1 MIEPTAKPKHPRQ
14 STAASATPLDWAQD
28 FAAETASLWRP
39 RSRARPVTQRL
50 APGAYAVELSTTVP
64 LYATLRLEFEDG
76 ELAPIEVS
84 LDPYGP
90 NSYRKLFR
98 VSSATRALDLCLEPA
113 VDAAAV
119 RDFRIER
126 LGTARLAARGVRKVL
141 ANLTAPGL
149 LARKAR
155 QVLSG
160 AGNLVFSPAADA
172 RSPSESYRAW
182 RAAFESAGERGRV
195 LAALE
200 PWRGRKELAALAV
213 IPAGLGTSELIET
226 CRSLSRS
233 AGSCTV
239 HYALVGDAGQ
249 AELTAFG
256 VRASEFKDS
265 EVSLSAIL
273 DHAAAVSAGAML
285 FIDTPGRFHEL
296 ALASLLLELAENP
309 EAAAVYA
316 DSDRLIGGGARM
328 DPDFKPAW
336 SPDFLHRIDYI
347 GAPAVFRA
355 DPELLGAAD
364 LTFSARPSYELLLRL
379 AGRTPPANVR
389 HVPRVLFHRRGPL
402 ASNQARRLRLTLP
415 GPAPLVSVII
425 PSKDNAA
432 LLARAVS
439 SVRHASYPRIE
450 IVIVDNGST
459 SSAQRALIDKLARE
473 ANVRIVGDPQPFN
486 FSRLIN
492 AGRRAA
498 AGDVLLLLND
508 DVEATDATDPGWLG
522 ELVSHA
528 MRPGIGCV
536 GALLLYPDH
545 RIQHAGVILG
555 INGGPAHA
563 FRHMP
568 IAEVAAEPRLQHIRE
583 VSAVTGA
590 CLAVRTALFDAA
602 GGLDEALPVTLN
614 DVDFCLRVAALGH
627 RNIVTP
633 HTRLIH
639 RESSTRGLDVRRE
652 KLDRLQ
658 RETGLFLRKWS
669 GQAADDPYLNPHLSR
684 SHDDYRP
691 RQL

>member
-1 MIEPTAKPKHPRQ
+1 MPI
-14 STAASATPLDWAQD
+14 DWAES
-28 FAAETASLWRP
+28 FAAETASFWRP
-39 RSRARPVTQRL
+39 RSLARPVTQRL
-50 APGAYAVELSTTVP
+50 APGAYAVELHATAP

-84 LDPYGP
+84 LDPFEA
-90 NSYRKLFR
+90 NAYRKLFSIR
-98 VSSATRALDLCLEPA
+98 SATRALTLCLEPA
-113 VDAAAV
+113 VDEPAV
-119 RDFRIER
+119 RAFRIDR
-126 LGTARLAARGVRKVL
+126 LGTAQLAARGMKKVL
-141 ANLTAPGL
+141 ASLSAPGL

-160 AGNLVFSPAADA
+160 AGNLVFSPVDDA

-182 RAAFESAGERGRV
+182 RAAFESAAERARV

-213 IPAGLGTSELIET
+213 IPAGLGTGELIET
-226 CRSLSRS
+226 CKSLSRS
-233 AGSCTV
+233 AGQCTV
-239 HYALVGDAGQ
+239 HYALVGDSGE
-249 AELTAFG
+249 AELAALG

-265 EVSLSAIL
+265 ESEVSLSAIF
-273 DHAAAVSAGAML
+273 DHAAAVTAGTIL

-309 EAAAVYA
+309 DAAAAYA

-336 SPDFLHRIDYI
+336 SPDFLRGADYI
-347 GAPAVFRA
+347 GAPVVFRA

-364 LTFSARPSYELLLRL
+364 LALSARPSYELLLRL
-379 AGRTPPANVR
+379 AGRTPPASVR
-389 HVPRVLFHRRGPL
+389 HVPRVLFHRRGA
-402 ASNQARRLRLTLP
+402 ASKAREIHRPHLTLP
-415 GPAPLVSVII
+415 APPLASVII

-439 SVRHASYPRIE
+439 SVQQSGYPRVE
-450 IVIVDNGST
+450 IVIVDNGS
-459 SSAQRALIDKLARE
+459 SSPAQRALIDKLAHE
-473 ANVRIVGDPQPFN
+473 DNVRIVSDPQPFN

-492 AGRRAA
+492 AGRRVAT
-498 AGDVLLLLND
+498 GDVLLLLND
-508 DVEATDATDPGWLG
+508 DVETTDVTGPGWLS
-522 ELVSHA
+522 ELVSQA

-555 INGGPAHA
+555 INSGPAHA
-563 FRHMP
+563 FHHTP
-568 IAEVAAEPRLQHIRE
+568 IAEAAADPRLRLVHE

-633 HTRLIH
+633 HATLIH
-639 RESSTRGLDVRRE
+639 RESSTRGLDMTRD

-658 RETGLFLRKWS
+658 RETGLFLRKW
-669 GQAADDPYLNPHLSR
+669 GERAAEDPYINPHLSR